1 MPKGIFPYTPMASAW
16 APWSESPPG
25 EWKNFCA
32 SGGKYPKRKID
43 DQIRAEVEHPLA
55 NPEAMAAGSGVLTRV
70 ITNDSFAGRRQTLA
84 AVEEEAILAGKTQK
98 ENEEKQT
105 LIKVKGLMQAQKK
118 GVAAMVDANAN
129 AKQVA
134 GEMKRMVM
142 PK

>member
-1 MPKGIFPYTPMASAW
+1 
-16 APWSESPPG
+16 
-25 EWKNFCA
+25 
-32 SGGKYPKRKID
+32 
-43 DQIRAEVEHPLA
+43 
-55 NPEAMAAGSGVLTRV
+55 MAAGSGVLTRV